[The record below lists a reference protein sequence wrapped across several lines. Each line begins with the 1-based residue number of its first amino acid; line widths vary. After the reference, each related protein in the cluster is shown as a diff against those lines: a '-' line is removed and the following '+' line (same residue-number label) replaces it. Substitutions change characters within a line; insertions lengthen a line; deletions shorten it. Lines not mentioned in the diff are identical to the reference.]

1 MGPLI
6 AAVPLI
12 MGGAGTAAGLAGTA
26 GTLGTIGTYAS
37 AGASIFGG
45 ISAMNAHNYQS
56 AVASNNAQIME
67 MSRDQSNIAGQNA
80 ESQQKLKTGQLVSEQ
95 KATQGASGIDVNVG
109 SAADVRAGTQA
120 QGDLDAA
127 TIRYNYA
134 RQAYGYGTEAAN
146 YRSEATMQK
155 SAAKDALVSGILK
168 GGASFVGG
176 SSSITNNKLKYAD
189 VGLKY

>member
-12 MGGAGTAAGLAGTA
+12 MGGAGTAAGLAGAA

-45 ISAMNAHNYQS
+45 ISAMNAHNYQF
-56 AVASNNAQIME
+56 AVASNNAKIME
-67 MSRDQSNIAGQNA
+67 MSRDQSNMAGQTE
-80 ESQQKLKTGQLVSEQ
+80 ESRQKLKTGQLVGEQ
-95 KATQGASGIDVNVG
+95 LATQGASGVDVSQG
-109 SAADVRAGTQA
+109 SPADVRSATQA

-155 SAAKDALVSGILK
+155 SAAKDALIGGILK

-189 VGLKY
+189 VGLKT